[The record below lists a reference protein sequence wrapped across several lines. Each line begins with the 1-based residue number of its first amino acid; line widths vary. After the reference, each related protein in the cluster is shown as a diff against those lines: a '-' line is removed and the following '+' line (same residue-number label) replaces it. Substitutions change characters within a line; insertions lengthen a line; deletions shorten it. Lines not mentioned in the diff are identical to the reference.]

1 MVKLDI
7 INSCLE
13 FTGTRQVLSYNSLKP
28 EQLLANNILEN
39 TTYEVTS
46 IINSLNPLLLDTV
59 GITSNFDTL
68 AALIDIES
76 ILNYIR
82 VKTTRNYV
90 NIKVSAK
97 DLVSSANEQLKEAT
111 YGLVQYM
118 ISKSVPTSYLDNV
131 VNELDNLLFS
141 GIFDTTDIYVKTK
154 AKIDYKI
161 DLFMTF
167 NVDEK
172 VNTLQVEV
180 DNVKKQLNGAIS
192 KTINNGPTQE
202 IIDQVIIELCSNGWY
217 FNTSYKY
224 ELIPDNLGFINLSSN
239 VLKLINSK
247 NYIKKS
253 GKLYDQKNET
263 FIFNENV
270 FADIVVLINYQDLP
284 ELAKDYVDIK
294 ANRRFISLLSS
305 KLGKDKYRGLI
316 QRYTDKE
323 EAKAL
328 LNLRRENNRT
338 AKLNIFNDRFVRRIL
353 DKTNN
358 PKPIVPNY

>member
-13 FTGTRQVLSYNSLKP
+13 FTGTRQILSYDSSKP

-59 GITSNFDTL
+59 GITNDFDTL
-68 AALIDIES
+68 SVLSDIES
-76 ILNYIR
+76 ILNYIKI
-82 VKTTRNYV
+82 KTTRNYV
-90 NIKVSAK
+90 NVKVSSNS
-97 DLVSSANEQLKEAT
+97 LVSYANEQLKEAT

-118 ISKSVPTSYLDNV
+118 ISKGVPTSYLDNV

-141 GIFDTTDIYVKTK
+141 GIFDKNDIYVKTK

-172 VNTLQVEV
+172 VNTLQVEL

-202 IIDQVIIELCSNGWY
+202 IIDQVVVELCSNGWY

-224 ELIPDNLGFINLSSN
+224 EFIPDSLGFINLSSN
-239 VLKLINSK
+239 ILKLVNNE

-253 GKLYDQKNET
+253 GKLYDPRNET
-263 FIFNENV
+263 FIFDEKV
-270 FADIVVLINYQDLP
+270 YADIVVLIDYQDLP
-284 ELAKDYVDIK
+284 EIAKDYVDIK
-294 ANRRFISLLSS
+294 SNRRFISLLSS

-316 QRYTDKE
+316 QIYTEKE
-323 EAKAL
+323 EKKAL
-328 LNLRRENNRT
+328 LNLRRENNKT
-338 AKLNIFNDRFVRRIL
+338 AKLNIFNDKLVRRIL

-358 PKPIVPNY
+358 PQPIIPNY